1 MGGYDRP
8 MSRVGYQALGF
19 AVWKGAKWY
28 VRRRFGEAPRKVA
41 TGGLVALALA
51 ALLLGARRATNG

>member
-1 MGGYDRP
+1 

-28 VRRRFGEAPRKVA
+28 ARRRFGEAPRRVA
-41 TGGLVALALA
+41 TGGLVVLVLA